1 MKVKQWR
8 DHIASLESL
17 CTPQYTHLPCV
28 IKYLRIQASHSCQLN
43 SVHPDEIKK
52 DITMFCNTSRRLEQ
66 LLIKIERLEDIV
78 DA

>member
-8 DHIASLESL
+8 DHVVSLEVL

-28 IKYLRIQASHSCQLN
+28 INYLRLQAESSADLRAV
-43 SVHPDEIKK
+43 SPSEIMK
-52 DITMFCNTSRRLEQ
+52 DITMFCNTSRRLQQ
-66 LLIKIERLEDIV
+66 LLIKIERLEDIT